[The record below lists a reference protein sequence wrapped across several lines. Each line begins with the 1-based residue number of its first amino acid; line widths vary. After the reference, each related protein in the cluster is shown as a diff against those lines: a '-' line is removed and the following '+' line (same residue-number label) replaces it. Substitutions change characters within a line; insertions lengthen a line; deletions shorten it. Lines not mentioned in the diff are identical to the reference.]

1 MSLLSKDA
9 DAGAVSVEVNDGV
22 TGARSIS
29 GEKQVKADLETT
41 AGTVEVKNN
50 ASGPVYLQFITVSQ
64 NAPGAVVNAKSSG
77 IKLDVRYLGADGSTI
92 SPASIRQGT
101 SFTASIKV
109 TNLNQMDDVWNLAL
123 TEMIP
128 SGWEIM
134 NERMTGQD
142 VPSSGKYDYL
152 DIRDDRNIFYFSLPR
167 GESKEFRIKLRAAYE
182 GKFIL
187 PSVTCEAMYNPS
199 VSACTASGYAE
210 VTR

>member
-1 MSLLSKDA
+1 M
-9 DAGAVSVEVNDGV
+9 
-22 TGARSIS
+22 
-29 GEKQVKADLETT
+29 
-41 AGTVEVKNN
+41 
-50 ASGPVYLQFITVSQ
+50 
-64 NAPGAVVNAKSSG
+64 NAKSSG
-77 IKLDVRYLGADGSTI
+77 IKLDVRYLGVDGSTI

-199 VSACTASGYAE
+199 ISACNASGYAE